1 RGRVRPT
8 RERIPLRAE
17 HGHAPGRADAVRLRR
32 WPRAGVHHQVP
43 QEEAPLT
50 FRAAVVDDAIRRV
63 LDAVRRVPR
72 PRILIDGRS
81 GAGKTTIAHR
91 IADELGARVV
101 SLDEF
106 YPGWSGLAAATE
118 IAGGIVRE
126 HREGSDARYRRWDWE
141 RDVWSQ
147 ECLVDPERALIVE
160 GCGALTAASAR
171 DATASM
177 WFDGDA
183 DARYAAA
190 IAR

>member
-1 RGRVRPT
+1 M
-8 RERIPLRAE
+8 
-17 HGHAPGRADAVRLRR
+17 
-32 WPRAGVHHQVP
+32 P

-50 FRAAVVDDAIRRV
+50 FRPLVVDDAIRRV
-63 LDAVRRVPR
+63 LDAVARADR

-91 IADELGARVV
+91 IADALGARVV

-118 IAGGIVRE
+118 IAGGIARD
-126 HREGSDARYRRWDWE
+126 HRDGILARYRRWDWE
-141 RDVWSQ
+141 RHEWSH
-147 ECLVDPERALIVE
+147 ERTVDPTRPLVVE
-160 GCGALTAASAR
+160 GCGALTASSAR

-183 DARYAAA
+183 DRRYAAA
-190 IAR
+190 IARDGEGFRSHWEMWAEQERIHMTAHDPAGLADIVAEVC